1 MASKRKYN
9 PNKRL
14 HQAQSKAAMQRKE
27 WEEVNQVYELQMD
40 FVVEDVNK
48 IINEYVEKNMMSD
61 NDYVPSHV
69 VVEAYDQQ
77 DLIIALKKQ
86 LVATPEIW
94 QIGIDSHFYNLET
107 DELLTIPF
115 SLTMPAMTHSEL
127 MNGCEQ
133 KVYEVDGVKVKK
145 ADEWQGLQNEM
156 IANWEKQGIPD
167 GFELIKSQ
175 VRIIAHTRFK
185 CLAAYKDFE
194 HAIELRK
201 QGLLIKRL
209 KNFDNFGLG
218 VAA

>member
-9 PNKRL
+9 QNKRL

-27 WEEVNQVYELQMD
+27 WEEVNQVYELKMD
-40 FVVEDVNK
+40 FVVEDVNR
-48 IINEYVEKNMMSD
+48 IINDYAKENGLSD
-61 NDYVPSHV
+61 DDYVPSHV
-69 VVEAYDQQ
+69 VVEAYDEQ

-86 LVATPEIW
+86 LIATPDIW
-94 QIGIDSHFYNLET
+94 EIGIDSHFYNLET
-107 DELLTIPF
+107 DDMLTIPF
-115 SLTMPAMTHSEL
+115 SLTMPAMTHAEL
-127 MNGCEQ
+127 MGGCEQ

-145 ADEWQGLQNEM
+145 ADEWKGLQAEM

-175 VRIIAHTRFK
+175 VRIIAHARFK
-185 CLAAYKDFE
+185 CLATYKDFE
-194 HAIELRK
+194 HAVELRK

-218 VAA
+218 VVA

>member
-14 HQAQSKAAMQRKE
+14 HQAQSKVAMQRKE
-27 WEEVNQVYELQMD
+27 WEEVNQVYELKMD
-40 FVVEDVNK
+40 FVVEDVNR
-48 IINEYVEKNMMSD
+48 IINDYAKENGLSD
-61 NDYVPSHV
+61 DDYVPSYV
-69 VVEAYDQQ
+69 AVEAYDQQ

-94 QIGIDSHFYNLET
+94 EVGIDSHFYNLEN

-115 SLTMPAMTHSEL
+115 SLNMPAMTHTEL
-127 MNGCEQ
+127 MGGCEQ

-145 ADEWQGLQNEM
+145 ADEWKGLQEEM
-156 IANWEKQGIPD
+156 IANWERHGIPD

-175 VRIIAHTRFK
+175 VRIIAHARFK
-185 CLAAYKDFE
+185 CLATYKDFE
-194 HAIELRK
+194 HAVELRK

-209 KNFDNFGLG
+209 RNFDNFGLG

>member
-14 HQAQSKAAMQRKE
+14 HQAQSKAAAQRKE
-27 WEEVNQVYELQMD
+27 WEEVNQVYELKMD
-40 FVVEDVNK
+40 FVVEDVNR
-48 IINEYVEKNMMSD
+48 IINNYAIENGLSD
-61 NDYVPSHV
+61 DDYVPSHV

-94 QIGIDSHFYNLET
+94 EIGIDSHFYNLEK

-145 ADEWQGLQNEM
+145 SDEWKGLQAEM

-175 VRIIAHTRFK
+175 VRIIAHARFK

-209 KNFDNFGLG
+209 RNFDNFGLG